1 MKRTAVLLIL
11 LTLLS
16 LAILGSGC
24 GGSQVSDPGN
34 GDNTGGDVDLAA
46 YEKGISDGQAQGY
59 EQGYSD
65 GQQGIYDPGVEVS
78 QDLSEDYAAGYEQGW
93 VEGYEDGHA
102 DAVAEIEDEKTE
114 LAEVE
119 AAMLAFVK
127 QNSAPGMEFKIE
139 NIVIHGNQAAGI
151 AVCTSETLESPLV
164 VMEKTASG
172 WNAVDFGTGI
182 EPPSWYEYR

>member
-1 MKRTAVLLIL
+1 VKRTAVFLIL
-11 LTLLS
+11 LALFF

-24 GGSQVSDPGN
+24 GGSQVNDKGN
-34 GDNTGGDVDLAA
+34 GGNTGGDVDLAE

-65 GQQGIYDPGVEVS
+65 GKQGIYDPGVEVPPE
-78 QDLSEDYAAGYEQGW
+78 LSEDYTAGYEQGW
-93 VEGYEDGHA
+93 IEGYEDGYA
-102 DAVAEIEDEKTE
+102 DAVAEMEDEKTE

-119 AAMLAFVK
+119 TAMLAFVK